1 MCDRVILENGRML
14 MFVAL
19 RSKTCVIKLLML
31 IFLQYNSFLN
41 AIRLKKCVIKLL
53 ILIILY
59 LILFL
64 LAIRLNKFDYVS
76 DWFVKSKMIEKLD
89 DALFA
94 NDDIIFINEDKNY
107 YKVGKW
113 LRVGKVGIRW

>member
-1 MCDRVILENGRML
+1 
-14 MFVAL
+14 
-19 RSKTCVIKLLML
+19 
-31 IFLQYNSFLN
+31 
-41 AIRLKKCVIKLL
+41 
-53 ILIILY
+53 
-59 LILFL
+59 
-64 LAIRLNKFDYVS
+64 
-76 DWFVKSKMIEKLD
+76 MIEKLD